1 MPPNCSS
8 GAVPEAPPSL
18 DMPSPV
24 PLRPPAVQESP
35 PAPPGKV
42 PVDIMETTT
51 TSAPPLTIRAPE
63 VVKSSPSSHSPP
75 VAAATPDTADS
86 SGGSGSGSDDDAR
99 EYANIERTRKNDV
112 LCGRGVTTNR
122 HPGNEKFR
130 ALVHANKVR
139 IMPYLYAVLPL
150 CLFLP
155 THFIASSIN
164 STSIACLYLHRISC

>member
-1 MPPNCSS
+1 MPPNCTS
-8 GAVPEAPPSL
+8 GDVPEAPPSL
-18 DMPSPV
+18 DMPSPI

-42 PVDIMETTT
+42 PVDIKEETTHK
-51 TSAPPLTIRAPE
+51 SPPPLAIKAPE
-63 VVKSSPSSHSPP
+63 EVKSSPSSHSPP
-75 VAAATPDTADS
+75 AAAAATPETVDSS
-86 SGGSGSGSDDDAR
+86 SGGSSDDDAR

-139 IMPYLYAVLPL
+139 IMPYCTCGLVDSIVAHFPSPRRSSQPPL
-150 CLFLP
+150 C
-155 THFIASSIN
+155 AS
-164 STSIACLYLHRISC
+164 LHLILC

>member
-24 PLRPPAVQESP
+24 PLRPLAVQESP
-35 PAPPGKV
+35 PAPPGKA
-42 PVDIMETTT
+42 PVDIMETT

-63 VVKSSPSSHSPP
+63 EVKSSTSTHGPP
-75 VAAATPDTADS
+75 TAAAATPDTADS
-86 SGGSGSGSDDDAR
+86 SSGSGSGSDDDAR

-164 STSIACLYLHRISC
+164 STSIVCPRISC